1 MQLFPSFERF
11 GELAADS
18 GVVLV
23 YEEFLFGVEN
33 AVTAYAKLA
42 EPPFGFL
49 LESVAGANNGL
60 VTPFLKH
67 DPVPGGLPCVHGY
80 RAGLDKAW
88 TFFGVASMVEDPGS

>member
-11 GELAADS
+11 GELADDS
-18 GVVLV
+18 GVVPV
-23 YEEFLFGVEN
+23 YGEFLSGVEN

-49 LESVAGANNGL
+49 LKSVAGANNGL

-67 DPVPGGLPCVHGY
+67 DPGPDGLLVFTDIM
-80 RAGLDKAW
+80 L
-88 TFFGVASMVEDPGS
+88 ASTRCGRSSERRRW

>member
-11 GELAADS
+11 GELADDS
-18 GVVLV
+18 GVVPV
-23 YEEFLFGVEN
+23 YGEFLSGVEN

-49 LESVAGANNGL
+49 LKSVAGANNGL
-60 VTPFLKH
+60 VTPVLKH
-67 DPVPGGLPCVHGY
+67 DPVPDGLPCVHGY

-88 TFFGVASMVEDPGS
+88 TLL